1 MERANLSLNRLLFFG
16 YGWRYLSKRFDECA
30 LFRITLNAHTLT
42 HSHNGTQTILETV
55 HVQDDR
61 VRASRLCRVWRSN
74 VLHRR
79 RRLEVRELARV
90 VREQRRLL
98 KKFSLG
104 LSFVFPISFISLFLS
119 AKERD
124 KRKMKTKRARASLSL
139 SFSHRSRADEGGV
152 NVVARREHEKISY
165 FFYFLSF
172 LFTQKVLSVVRW
184 KRHLNEKIRAL
195 EEKLTTEFTSLF
207 LYEMKKIISLT
218 TGPRLTATS
227 LRLASPTTRKRN
239 WATSSTSN
247 SRKSAPR
254 WKRPSLSASSNPSRR
269 LRTCTRRFPAPSSK
283 STKR

>member
-1 MERANLSLNRLLFFG
+1 MEISIKTFRRVRVVPHNF
-16 YGWRYLSKRFDECA
+16 KR
-30 LFRITLNAHTLT
+30 T
-42 HSHNGTQTILETV
+42 HLHAHNGTQTILETV

-90 VREQRRLL
+90 VRERRDVVFE
-98 KKFSLG
+98 KIFSRSLFCFSNFFY
-104 LSFVFPISFISLFLS
+104 LSLFLR

-124 KRKMKTKRARASLSL
+124 KRKMKTKRARATLSL
-139 SFSHRSRADEGGV
+139 SSSHRCSRADEGGV

-165 FFYFLSF
+165 FFIFCLFFSPKSF
-172 LFTQKVLSVVRW
+172 VCCEMEETLVG
-184 KRHLNEKIRAL
+184 EKINPRAL